1 VGRGSPWARHGASLA
16 VEWLAPRGNEPRREW
31 TLEEQKT
38 AHRLKES
45 VCCSAQTRGWNTPR
59 PSQSEAIYDVRLK
72 SMRTELRL
80 QPLFVVVVNV
90 TTGDTPV
97 PPSIT

>member
-1 VGRGSPWARHGASLA
+1 M
-16 VEWLAPRGNEPRREW
+16 
-31 TLEEQKT
+31 
-38 AHRLKES
+38 
-45 VCCSAQTRGWNTPR
+45 PR